1 VIPHK
6 LTLHFSIISLVL
18 FSTNATA
25 QKQKTPPGGR
35 IAVVVDERLAA
46 VRVTPELTG
55 KLVRRLSRGRL
66 VAIRQARTG
75 REGIVFYFVNM
86 SSRTHGW
93 IQREAIASPSIV
105 GDDRRLLDLISE
117 ATDFNRIVRARIFLE
132 HFHRSPLQAEVLRLL
147 GDAAEQSSN
156 KLTQE
161 AIKRISSNHEA
172 PELSY
177 VLNYSGLDRYN
188 KQGVLFLFDAKS
200 RRLLYDGAAWREI
213 LRRFPRSLQANE
225 AKRRLEELTLSL
237 SVAPKSSTH

>member
-1 VIPHK
+1 MIPHK
-6 LTLHFSIISLVL
+6 LTLHFSIIFLVL
-18 FSTNATA
+18 FSTNLTA

-55 KLVRRLSRGRL
+55 KLVRRLGRGRL
-66 VAIRQARTG
+66 VAIRQARTS
-75 REGIVFYFVNM
+75 RDGIVFYFVNL

-93 IQREAIASPSIV
+93 IQREAVVSPSIV
-105 GDDRRLLDLISE
+105 EDDRRLLALIRE

-132 HFHRSPLQAEVLRLL
+132 NFHRSLLQAEALLLL
-147 GDAAEQSSN
+147 GEAAEQSSN

-172 PELSY
+172 PDVSY

-188 KQGVLFLFDAKS
+188 RLGVLFVFDAKS
-200 RRLLYDGAAWREI
+200 GRLHYNGAAWREI
-213 LRRFPRSLQANE
+213 LRRFPRSPQADE
-225 AKRRLEELTLSL
+225 AKRRLEELAVSL
-237 SVAPKSSTH
+237 NVLTER

>member
-1 VIPHK
+1 MIPHK
-6 LTLHFSIISLVL
+6 LTLHFVALCLVL
-18 FSTNATA
+18 FSITNSSA

-55 KLVRRLSRGRL
+55 KLVRRLGRGRL
-66 VAIRQARTG
+66 VAIRQARTS
-75 REGIVFYFVNM
+75 RDGIVFYFVNL

-93 IQREAIASPSIV
+93 IQREAVVSPSIV
-105 GDDRRLLDLISE
+105 GDDRRLLALIRE

-132 HFHRSPLQAEVLRLL
+132 NFHRSLLQAEALLLL
-147 GDAAEQSSN
+147 GEAAEQSSN

-188 KQGVLFLFDAKS
+188 RLGVLFVFDAKS
-200 RRLLYDGAAWREI
+200 GRLHYNGAAWREI
-213 LRRFPRSLQANE
+213 LRRFPRSPQADE
-225 AKRRLEELTLSL
+225 AKRRLEELAVSL
-237 SVAPKSSTH
+237 NVLTER